1 MTDVDP
7 QEELELFRAY
17 AASRDRRQRNALVER
32 YMGLAAHIAKR
43 YGRVGTDDDIRQVAM
58 VGLVKAVDRF
68 DPTYGVA
75 FAAFAGSTI
84 EGELKRYL
92 RDQTWVV
99 RVPRSGKE
107 LHLLVRRAIDALA
120 QQNGR
125 APTVDEI
132 SEHLKVDRDDVLRGL
147 AATAAYEVGSLDKST
162 DAGFASADRE
172 SSMAVEEVGFANTV
186 DSHVVEQLLVRLPE
200 REREI
205 VRLRFFEDRSQAEI
219 ADAVG
224 ISQMHVSRLLRRSLQ
239 LMRQGAPTLEREDA

>member
-107 LHLLVRRAIDALA
+107 LHLLVAGPSMRSPNR
-120 QQNGR
+120 
-125 APTVDEI
+125 
-132 SEHLKVDRDDVLRGL
+132 
-147 AATAAYEVGSLDKST
+147 TAAP
-162 DAGFASADRE
+162 RQ
-172 SSMAVEEVGFANTV
+172 SMRSANT
-186 DSHVVEQLLVRLPE
+186 
-200 REREI
+200 
-205 VRLRFFEDRSQAEI
+205 
-219 ADAVG
+219 
-224 ISQMHVSRLLRRSLQ
+224 
-239 LMRQGAPTLEREDA
+239 